1 MIHLERDETKAMVA
15 VHGWSGILLGLLLY
29 AVVLTGTAA
38 VFAHEIGAWSAG
50 HVATRSAFERP
61 LDGSI
66 RRLTAATPPRYRE
79 ALNLFPIGDGGVG
92 AFFHRHELNAKGA
105 PTESGIYYQL
115 DKAGRL
121 RGTLKGNVDDLFG
134 ARNDDAL
141 SAFLVDTHVRLHV
154 PNPWGLLLTG
164 ILGLAM
170 LVAAISGL
178 LIHRHLF
185 KDIFTLRRGANP
197 VLAHRDKHSVAG
209 TWSLPFAFVLAFT
222 GSFFSFYGT
231 VGVPVVAMAAFGGD
245 VEALTT
251 AVFGSAGTPDPRPA
265 PTGDLDRITADAI
278 RRTGEVPTFLAI
290 ENFGRA
296 DAKVTSYHNPR
307 SGDLEPVALLY
318 NGADASFI
326 RAKPNVGAVPSAG
339 GTLVGI
345 MGPLHF
351 GNFAGLLS
359 KAIWF
364 GLGFAMCYVTYTG
377 MRLWVVRRTADVRS
391 FAWLERT
398 LSVVGFGLPFA
409 LVVAAA
415 VFLVTMPRG
424 TAVYWTTTAFLIA
437 SGAAIVAGILA
448 ATNALLV
455 RVLIGATGG
464 VMVLLPLLRLFVAD
478 GPGWRAA
485 IAAGQ
490 PGIAAFDLAFAAVGL
505 WLVGRCR
512 PTPSPVPRAASPV
525 KAPAPAGA

>member
-1 MIHLERDETKAMVA
+1 MIQLERNETKAMVA

-38 VFAHEIGAWSAG
+38 VFAQEIGAWSAG
-50 HVATRSAFERP
+50 HVASRSSFAQP
-61 LDGSI
+61 IDATL

-79 ALNLFPIGDGGVG
+79 AVNLFEIGDHGFG
-92 AFFHRHELNAKGA
+92 AFFHRHEVNAKGV
-105 PTESGIYYQL
+105 PTESGVYYQV
-115 DKAGRL
+115 DNAGRVQ
-121 RGTLKGNVDDLFG
+121 RTVIGDIDDIFG
-134 ARNDDAL
+134 PRNDDAL

-164 ILGLAM
+164 LLGLAM

-185 KDIFTLRRGANP
+185 KDIFTLRRRASP
-197 VLAHRDKHSVAG
+197 VLANRDKHSVAG

-245 VEALTT
+245 VEALTK
-251 AVFGSAGTPDPRPA
+251 AVFGTPGTPDPRPA
-265 PTGDLDRITADAI
+265 PSGNMDRITADAI
-278 RRTGEVPTFLAI
+278 RRTGGIPTFVAI

-296 DAKVTSYHNPR
+296 DAKVTSYHNPKA
-307 SGDLEPVALLY
+307 GNLAPIALLY

-351 GNFAGLLS
+351 GNFAGMLS

-377 MRLWVVRRTADVRS
+377 MRLWVVRRASEARS
-391 FAWLERT
+391 FVSLERT
-398 LSVVGFGLPFA
+398 LSVVAFGLPFA
-409 LVVAAA
+409 LVVASAA
-415 VFLVTMPRG
+415 FLVTMPLG
-424 TAVYWTTTAFLIA
+424 IAVYWTTAAFLIA
-437 SGAAIVAGILA
+437 SCAAIIAGIVA
-448 ATNALLV
+448 TTNALLV
-455 RVLIGATGG
+455 WLLCGATGG
-464 VMVLLPLLRLFVAD
+464 VMVLLPLLRLFVAG
-478 GPGWRAA
+478 GPGWSEA
-485 IAAGQ
+485 IAVGQ
-490 PGIAAFDLAFAAVGL
+490 PIIPALDLAFAATGI
-505 WLVGRCR
+505 WLIRNCWLSSSLVAREATR
-512 PTPSPVPRAASPV
+512 ILEPA
-525 KAPAPAGA
+525 KA